1 MKQKKNLSLLQE
13 GETGRVKALTNEE
26 SMKRRLQELGIIEG
40 TKIKCMQIS
49 PFGDPMAFL
58 VRGTLIALRKDDSK
72 NIIIC

>member
-1 MKQKKNLSLLQE
+1 MKLTKNLSLLSE
-13 GETGRVKALTNEE
+13 GESGRVASIKNEE

-58 VRGTLIALRKDDSK
+58 VRGTMIALRKDDSK

>member
-26 SMKRRLQELGIIEG
+26 SMKQGLQELGIIEG